1 MRLIGIFRGKGLG
14 ITFCILLAAL
24 AWLIGNLSQ
33 KNTQQYRVKILYK
46 DLPSEKFIT
55 PQSTS
60 YLNVELEGIGFS
72 LFKYAFSHHTII
84 LSFNELKKVKKSKY
98 ILDNA
103 LISQI
108 NKQNYPDVS
117 LSIIEPD
124 TLTIEFQKTKQKKIP
139 VKIQFDIPLVEDYR
153 IDSYQIFPDSVIVA
167 GLENDL
173 DTITGLYLRKKENKT
188 VMRSFAGEIPI
199 NNTNKIHYNI
209 SKIDYSVQVKRVT
222 EVRTK
227 TKVQLL
233 HAPLSAEVKLF
244 PEEVTILVSGNIEEI
259 SQLKSTDI
267 TVIADYNKKKNGVM
281 PLSIH
286 KKPSSLKV
294 TLPEENQVEYLVEH

>member
-24 AWLIGNLSQ
+24 AWFIGNLSQ

-72 LFKYAFSHHTII
+72 LFKYAFSHHTIT

-124 TLTIEFQKTKQKKIP
+124 TL
-139 VKIQFDIPLVEDYR
+139 LVEDYR

-199 NNTNKIHYNI
+199 NNTNKIHYNT
-209 SKIDYSVQVKRVT
+209 SKIDYSVQIKRVT

-244 PEEVTILVSGNIEEI
+244 PEEVTILVSGNIEDI

>member
-24 AWLIGNLSQ
+24 AWFIGNLSQ

-72 LFKYAFSHHTII
+72 LFKYAFSHHTIT

-209 SKIDYSVQVKRVT
+209 DDQCGYAIC
-222 EVRTK
+222 
-227 TKVQLL
+227 
-233 HAPLSAEVKLF
+233 
-244 PEEVTILVSGNIEEI
+244 I
-259 SQLKSTDI
+259 ST
-267 TVIADYNKKKNGVM
+267 
-281 PLSIH
+281 
-286 KKPSSLKV
+286 
-294 TLPEENQVEYLVEH
+294 

>member
-24 AWLIGNLSQ
+24 AWFIGNLSQ

-72 LFKYAFSHHTII
+72 LFKYT

-103 LISQI
+103 VISQI

-209 SKIDYSVQVKRVT
+209 SKIDYSEPRLKFSSYT
-222 EVRTK
+222 
-227 TKVQLL
+227 LL
-233 HAPLSAEVKLF
+233 Y
-244 PEEVTILVSGNIEEI
+244 
-259 SQLKSTDI
+259 QLK
-267 TVIADYNKKKNGVM
+267 
-281 PLSIH
+281 
-286 KKPSSLKV
+286 
-294 TLPEENQVEYLVEH
+294 